1 MASSKQR
8 VEVSIVSMIDR
19 SCAPSVLQACELGM
33 DDALIMHRLD
43 RQGGCGT
50 LVTGGSYVCT
60 LMRRVLTE
68 AVRFL
73 RRQIMGSERGV
84 IS

>member
-1 MASSKQR
+1 M
-8 VEVSIVSMIDR
+8 
-19 SCAPSVLQACELGM
+19 G
-33 DDALIMHRLD
+33 DALIMHRLD
-43 RQGGCGT
+43 RQGVVAP

>member
-1 MASSKQR
+1 M
-8 VEVSIVSMIDR
+8 
-19 SCAPSVLQACELGM
+19 LQECELGM

-43 RQGGCGT
+43 RQGVVAP